1 MIALAPASISAG
13 SQVVPV
19 VPVQQAA
26 VVKGGEGAADY
37 GVKVFGAMGQQHA
50 QPGSNVIALNKVS
63 GGRRRSSRRR
73 GGKQQKQQQ
82 QKQQQQQQQQLQGGE
97 VITEMAVPAVLLA
110 ANHLYGK
117 SGSVVESVVPTR
129 RFRSRSTRRS
139 RRARRSL
146 RSRR

>member
-37 GVKVFGAMGQQHA
+37 GVKVFGTMGQQHA

-73 GGKQQKQQQ
+73 GGKQQNQ
-82 QKQQQQQQQQLQGGE
+82 QKQQQQQQLQGGE